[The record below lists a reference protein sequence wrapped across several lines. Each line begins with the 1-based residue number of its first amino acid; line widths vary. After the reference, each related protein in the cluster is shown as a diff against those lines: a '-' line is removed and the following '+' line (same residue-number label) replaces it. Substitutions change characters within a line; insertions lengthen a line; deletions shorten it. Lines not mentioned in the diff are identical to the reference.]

1 MENEEIFS
9 MALGLAG
16 SGWKLVGSEFGG
28 EPKGL
33 ELRLDYEVG
42 RRWECPECGAMASA
56 YDGVEKRWRHLN
68 FFQYRCEIVA
78 KVPRVECAQCGV
90 RQVKVPWARAGSGF
104 TLLFEAFLMVL
115 AREMPVAAVA
125 QAVGE
130 EDTRLW
136 RVIRHLVE
144 EAHARSDWS
153 QVRYIAVDET
163 SSRKGKRYVTVFLES
178 ESRRVL
184 FIAEGRSGE
193 AVAQFRAALEA
204 RGGAAGQIER
214 VVMDMLH
221 CYKRGVR
228 ENFPNAQIVFDRYHV
243 MVMAGEAVDEVRRS
257 LQRQGAD
264 LKGGMWALRG
274 NECNLSAEQKQRRSE
289 LARTY
294 KEIGRALALRT
305 ALQDAYQAGRE
316 EGPRGLQWWCR
327 WAKRSRLAPFA
338 KLADTIRGNWNG
350 IVAFFECHLTQGA
363 IEAINGIIQ
372 LAKRRARGFRNFT
385 YLRTIAYWVTGKL
398 QLDLPTLLPI

>member
-1 MENEEIFS
+1 MGSEEIFS
-9 MALGLAG
+9 LALGLAG

-33 ELRLDYEVG
+33 ELRLEYEVG
-42 RRWECPECGAMASA
+42 RRWECPECGEECSA

-78 KVPRVECAQCGV
+78 KVPRADCQRCGV
-90 RQVKVPWARAGSGF
+90 RQVKVPWAREGSGF
-104 TLLFEAFLMVL
+104 TLLFEAFVMML

-125 QAVGE
+125 EAVGE
-130 EDTRLW
+130 EDTRMW
-136 RVIRHLVE
+136 RMIRHLVE
-144 EAHARSDWS
+144 QAHAKSDWS
-153 QVRYIAVDET
+153 HVRYIAVDET

-178 ESRRVL
+178 ESRKVL
-184 FIAEGRSGE
+184 FIAEGRSGQ
-193 AVAQFRAALEA
+193 AVAEFRKALEA
-204 RGGAAGQIER
+204 RGGDARKIER

-274 NECNLSAEQKQRRSE
+274 NEWNLTQEQRERRGE

-305 ALQDAYQAGRE
+305 ALQDGYMAGS
-316 EGPRGLQWWCR
+316 EGPQSLEWWCR
-327 WAKRSRLAPFA
+327 WAKRSRLVPFQ
-338 KLADTIRGNWNG
+338 KLADTIRGNWDG

-398 QLDLPTLLPI
+398 QLDLPSLLPT